1 MTQQQAEGE
10 DLNTGD
16 GQQVGIQEEQISHNE
31 MGAEQN

>member
-16 GQQVGIQEEQISHNE
+16 GQQVGIQEGQISYNE